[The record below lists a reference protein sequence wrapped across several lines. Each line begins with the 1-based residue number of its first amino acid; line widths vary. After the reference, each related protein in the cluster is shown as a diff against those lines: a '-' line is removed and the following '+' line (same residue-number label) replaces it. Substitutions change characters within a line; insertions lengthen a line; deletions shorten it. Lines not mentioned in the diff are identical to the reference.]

1 MNASHDIERDLAR
14 WMEVVAPSRAPDNL
28 APAILER
35 TRTLRPRPGW
45 LARLMEPPM
54 QTQLSLRRYL
64 DFGRSPRL
72 ILIGLLILALTVG
85 GVIVGSQLLRQQ
97 PLPPPFGLA
106 GNGLL
111 ASNVGGEIV
120 LMDLDGSKVQHLVL
134 PFKGVSGTSFSRD
147 GTRIAAWATP
157 DPGRGSEKS
166 LIVANADG
174 SGAFELD
181 SAKLVG
187 APGFRIA
194 WSPDDRR
201 LAFSGSG
208 DRLFVADIDA
218 RKVRELGLES
228 SIKNRKDP
236 AWAPDGRLAY
246 RCTTTDG
253 VLHLCVMSAD
263 FRVEQMLQTSA
274 GTEFAFHAPSWSHDG
289 RSIAY
294 QVDDAI
300 DHGPADLGYDV
311 ATIDVASGT
320 EKILTRGF
328 AGHAIVPVYS
338 PDDRHLLFQ
347 TGTGAGVVRSDG
359 TGLRVIEERSCEWIE
374 PSPDGAFAT
383 CPSGT
388 QVVLY
393 PIEGGGQP
401 TVIEV
406 GGPVDFVNWQR
417 VAR

>member
-28 APAILER
+28 APSIVDR
-35 TRTLRPRPGW
+35 TGSLRPRPGW
-45 LARLMEPPM
+45 LARLKEPSM
-54 QTQLSLRRYL
+54 QTQISLRNYFG
-64 DFGRSPRL
+64 FGRSPRL
-72 ILIGLLILALTVG
+72 ILIALLILVLTVG
-85 GVIVGSQLLRQQ
+85 GIVVGSQLLRQR

-111 ASNVGGEIV
+111 ASNIDGEIV
-120 LMDLDGSKVQHLVL
+120 LIEPDGTNVQRLVL
-134 PFKGVSGTSFSRD
+134 PFEGVTGTSFSRD

-157 DPGRGSEKS
+157 NPGRGSQKS

-174 SGAFELD
+174 SGAFAID
-181 SAKLVG
+181 PTKLVG
-187 APGFRIA
+187 SPGFRIA

-218 RKVRELGLES
+218 RSVRELRPDQ
-228 SIKNRKDP
+228 SITSRKDP
-236 AWAPDGRLAY
+236 AWAPDGRLAF
-246 RCTTTDG
+246 RCLTTDG
-253 VLHLCVMSAD
+253 VLHLCLMSAD
-263 FRVEQMLQTSA
+263 FQSEQILQTSP
-274 GTEFAFHAPSWSHDG
+274 GTEWAFHGPSWSHDG
-289 RSIAY
+289 TAIAY
-294 QVDDAI
+294 QVDDTI
-300 DHGPADLGYDV
+300 DHGSTDPGYDV
-311 ATIDVASGT
+311 ATIDVTTGT
-320 EKILTRGF
+320 ERILTRGL
-328 AGHAIVPVYS
+328 ADHAILPIWS

-347 TGTGAGVVRSDG
+347 TPSGPGVVRSDG
-359 TGLRVIEERSCEWIE
+359 TGLRLFGQSCGWIE

-383 CPSGT
+383 CASGN

-417 VAR
+417 VAN